1 MAIFDDS
8 FCLSHG
14 IMKSKMSNYETSSF
28 TNWCVVREM
37 KGGPNAH
44 CTHCKVRSSS
54 VATTLLVVWLAT
66 CQFLF
71 LSFHIFNWQIMTLRL
86 WVAKWW
92 INTCILHKIIVMLI
106 ITSITHL
113 SLPNSFS
120 QTGKISFNDLLPT
133 VATGYNFL
141 SFAQGG
147 HSFWSFTHVLHALL
161 ASKK

>member
-1 MAIFDDS
+1 MILSAFPMALGS
-8 FCLSHG
+8 LRWA
-14 IMKSKMSNYETSSF
+14 IMKLPLSQIGVSSGK
-28 TNWCVVREM
+28 WKE
-37 KGGPNAH
+37 GPMLIVLI
-44 CTHCKVRSSS
+44 VRS
-54 VATTLLVVWLAT
+54 AHPQWPTTLLVVWLAT